1 MVGYEAVTEAHIT
14 ESVRLAITESVG
26 LALEELG
33 QAGSYDIVRV
43 SITNDGQWC
52 ARLRLELKGKSIE
65 GISVCID
72 GDPSSVRNVDRFK
85 DKISM
90 FLGLSKG

>member
-1 MVGYEAVTEAHIT
+1 MTEAHIT
-14 ESVRLAITESVG
+14 ESVR

-43 SITNDGQWC
+43 LIANDGRWC
-52 ARLRLELKGKSIE
+52 ARLELKDKSKE
-65 GISVCID
+65 GISVCIE
-72 GDPSSVRNVDRFK
+72 GDPSASARNVDRFK
-85 DKISM
+85 DKISR